1 MTSMR
6 SLENKNMEQN
16 GLQAQLT
23 SLERKMKLLIND
35 YQQVKKEVAHLQSE
49 NSSLK
54 SGLQDKED
62 QINNFQNTI
71 KIGKIVGSIDAEED
85 NSSQLKHR
93 VDDYIREIDKCIAH
107 LSK

>member
-1 MTSMR
+1 MQ

-35 YQQVKKEVAHLQSE
+35 YQQVKKEVSLLQSE
-49 NSSLK
+49 NNSLK
-54 SGLQDKED
+54 SGLQEKEE

-71 KIGKIVGSIDAEED
+71 KIGKIVGSIDTEEG

>member
-1 MTSMR
+1 MQ

-35 YQQVKKEVAHLQSE
+35 YQQVKKEVSLLQSE
-49 NSSLK
+49 NNSLK
-54 SGLQDKED
+54 SGLQEKEE

-71 KIGKIVGSIDAEED
+71 KIGKIVGSIDAEEG